1 MFGILDRYDN
11 RVILMPTRCIAL
23 QEKISM
29 KLQDRSL
36 G

>member
-1 MFGILDRYDN
+1 MFGILDRYDD

-23 QEKISM
+23 QEQISM